1 MLSNK
6 PYTVLKSIASISLLA
21 SSAMVLNG
29 CKSLP
34 DPQTKQ
40 TTEDAAMATL
50 TTQVSYLDR
59 SMLRPGSQLTVTLA
73 DVSKMDT
80 EAEIISQQTIDINGA
95 PPYTVELSYDT
106 RKIAQRHRYSL
117 MARITNQ
124 DQLLYVSTTHNNPF
138 EQSQQAPFEV
148 VVSKVAPQKP
158 NVDLVNTY
166 FKAVTINGVQ
176 VTVETKE
183 PFIQFSKDNKSH
195 GFLGCNNF
203 AGSYQVDQQ
212 ALTFSPQASTRK
224 MCSQGMEQETAMS
237 GVLENTAT
245 WNINGESL
253 TLKDKQGKVL
263 ATFKAVYFN

>member
-6 PYTVLKSIASISLLA
+6 PYSVLKSIASISLLA

-29 CKSLP
+29 CERLAA
-34 DPQTKQ
+34 PQTKQ
-40 TTEDAAMATL
+40 TNKDTAMATL
-50 TTQVSYLDR
+50 TIQVSYLDR
-59 SMLRPGSQLTVTLA
+59 SMLPPSSQLTVTLA

-80 EAEIISQQTIDINGA
+80 EAEIISQQTVDINSA
-95 PPYTVELSYDT
+95 PPYTVELSYDAS
-106 RKIAQRHRYSL
+106 KMQQRHRYSV

-138 EQSQQAPFEV
+138 EQSQQAPYEV
-148 VVSKVAPQKP
+148 VVSKVAAPKP

-166 FKAVTINGVQ
+166 FKAVTLNGVQ

-203 AGSYQVDQQ
+203 AGSYQADQQ
-212 ALTFSPQASTRK
+212 TLTFSPQASTRK
-224 MCSQGMEQETAMS
+224 MCSQGMEQEAAMS

-245 WNINGESL
+245 WDINGESL